1 MSRVIQDSDD
11 DLEDELEV
19 EIETRHSGE
28 DASSKHSDT
37 SSTG

>member
-11 DLEDELEV
+11 DMGDELEA
-19 EIETRHSGE
+19 EIETHYSDK
-28 DASSKHSDT
+28 DASPKHSDT